1 MLLHAAVK
9 TSFTDGGESHNAILH
24 GEQSVVFAHTDVSA
38 WNDACTA
45 LAHDDSAYLCTLPVT
60 DFHTQIL
67 RI

>member
-9 TSFTDGGESHNAILH
+9 ASFADGGESHNAVFHREKRVILTH
-24 GEQSVVFAHTDVSA
+24 AHMLA
-38 WNDACTA
+38 WNDAGTA

-60 DFHTQIL
+60 DFHSQIL